1 MNKDTL
7 NNNINLENNQQGKNN
22 TSYLSSILDN
32 KDITNTSYLFWLGGF
47 VEGEGSLSVSI
58 ILNFKYEFGVH
69 LQPIFNVTQHVNG
82 VSILN
87 SFLKLFNDKGSL
99 HLKSGAQNIWV
110 YELKGTKNLITYV
123 IPFFSNYVIP
133 FSCKIVEYDNFKK
146 IVLGLQNKEHLQKE
160 SLIELVKLA
169 YSYSGKGNNRKRT
182 LNEVLSVIQDKET
195 YFKNLQMKDNEV

>member
-1 MNKDTL
+1 MNKNTF
-7 NNNINLENNQQGKNN
+7 NNCIDLENNQQGKEN
-22 TSYLSSILDN
+22 TSYQPSFLEN
-32 KDITNTSYLFWLGGF
+32 KKINNPDYLFWLGGF

-58 ILNFKYEFGVH
+58 ILNLKYEFGVH
-69 LQPIFNVTQHVNG
+69 LQPVFNVTQHVNG

-87 SFLKLFNDKGSL
+87 SFLNLFNDKGSL
-99 HLKSGAQNIWV
+99 HLKSGAHNIWV
-110 YELKGTKNLITYV
+110 YELKGTKNLISYV
-123 IPFFSNYVIP
+123 IPFFYNFVIP
-133 FSCKIVEYDNFKK
+133 FSCKKVEYDNFKK